1 MSSPYISLSA
11 AKRQLRIDEGNQLH
25 DIEIQDAIDGAV
37 DWAENY
43 TNRSLSELVELN
55 SPPDSAAT
63 PVADPAK
70 PSGLSDDFIFD
81 RSSLDWV
88 DTSGWRQAN
97 YRAYWANNPGVEFG
111 RSDESLPLRRD
122 LKMGILLY
130 MQTLFDRNIE
140 DLPLLEKRA
149 KDLLWPYRKA
159 MGVG

>member
-1 MSSPYISLSA
+1 MTSPYISLTE
-11 AKRQLRIDEGNQLH
+11 AKRQLRIDDANQLH
-25 DIEIQDAIDGAV
+25 NDEIQMSIDGAV

-63 PVADPAK
+63 PVADPPK
-70 PSGLSDDFIFD
+70 PDGLSDDFIWD
-81 RSSLDWV
+81 RSCSNWV

-97 YRAYWANNPGVEFG
+97 YRAHWANNPGLSFG
-111 RSDESLPLRRD
+111 SADQSLPLRRD
-122 LKMGILLY
+122 LKMGVLLY

-149 KDLLWPYRKA
+149 MDLLWPYRKA

>member
-1 MSSPYISLSA
+1 MTSPYISLSA
-11 AKRQLRIDEGNQLH
+11 AKRQLRIDDANQLH

-43 TNRSLSELVELN
+43 LNRSLGELVELN

-63 PVADPAK
+63 PIADPAK
-70 PSGLSDDFIFD
+70 PSGLGDDFIFD
-81 RSSLDWV
+81 RSCNDWV
-88 DTSGWRQAN
+88 DTSLWRHSH
-97 YRAYWANNPGVEFG
+97 YRAYWANNPGVQFG
-111 RSDESLPLRRD
+111 MRDDSQPLRRD
-122 LKMGILLY
+122 LKMGVLLY

-149 KDLLWPYRKA
+149 MDLLFPYRKA